1 VTATQDGTRTHPSIV
16 NIEPLLAGVAND
28 GVGSRID
35 VFAEA
40 DAERQRGRQLSLI
53 RAAAPQFRQWFTAT
67 GVPDSVDTYDL
78 ISLPYPTK
86 FGLFRAAVTPA
97 PYLTITNRMLIIRWR
112 DESGTPKTLLFEP
125 TDHELGANTPYFVA
139 LASKLPAPA
148 RSITVSEHGTVLG
161 QLAAEGV
168 APEDVDYV
176 VFDHL
181 HTQDVRRLIGTTAPQ
196 PDISPNAPV
205 PPWFPNARM
214 IVQRSELEAMAEL
227 HPLQRPWYQ
236 PETYADLRPD
246 GLLAIDGDVL
256 LGPGVAIVA
265 TPGHTIGNQSLV
277 LHTSTGIWAS
287 SENVIAT
294 ECLTPE
300 VSRIPGL
307 SRWAHRWGQELIIN
321 ANTIEATAEQYNSCA
336 KEKLIVDRSATD
348 ARFLQFFPSSE
359 LTRSRLAP
367 GAAPTFTHGGIHHRR

>member
-1 VTATQDGTRTHPSIV
+1 VTTTQERPHVDIA
-16 NIEPLLAGVAND
+16 PLLAGIPETS
-28 GVGSRID
+28 VGTRID

-40 DAERQRGRQLSLI
+40 DAEPQRGRQLSLV
-53 RAAAPQFRQWFTAT
+53 RATAPTFRQWFAGT
-67 GVPDSVDTYDL
+67 GTPDSVSTYDL

-86 FGLFRAAVTPA
+86 FGLFRAAVSPA
-97 PYLTITNRMLIIRWR
+97 PYLTITNRMLVVRWR
-112 DESGTPKTLLFEP
+112 DESGATKTLLFEP
-125 TDHELGANTPYFVA
+125 SDHELGANTPYFAA
-139 LASKLPAPA
+139 LAAKLPGPA
-148 RSITVSEHGTVLG
+148 RSVTVTEHGTVLS
-161 QLAAEGV
+161 QLAAAGV
-168 APEDVDYV
+168 AAEEVDYV

-196 PDISPNAPV
+196 SDISPGVPVAP
-205 PPWFPNARM
+205 WLPNARM
-214 IVQRSELEAMAEL
+214 IVQRTELAAMAEL

-236 PETYADLRPD
+236 PETFADLRPQA
-246 GLLAIDGDVL
+246 LLVIDGDVL
-256 LGPGVAIVA
+256 LGPGVAILA

-277 LHTSTGIWAS
+277 LNTSTGVWAS

-300 VSRIPGL
+300 ISRIPGL

-321 ANTIEATAEQYNSCA
+321 ANTIESTAEQYNSCV
-336 KEKLIVDRSATD
+336 KEKLIVDRSAAD

-367 GAAPTFTHGGIHHRR
+367 GASPTFTHGGIHHRGS

>member
-1 VTATQDGTRTHPSIV
+1 VTTLHDGLRV
-16 NIEPLLAGVAND
+16 DIEPLLSGMPSVS
-28 GVGSRID
+28 VGSRID
-35 VFAEA
+35 AFAEA
-40 DAERQRGRQLSLI
+40 DAERQAGRQLALV
-53 RAAAPQFRQWFTAT
+53 RAAVPGFRQWFAAT
-67 GVPDSVDTYDL
+67 GRPTSVDTFDL

-112 DESGTPKTLLFEP
+112 DDAGATKTLLFEP
-125 TDHELGANTPYFVA
+125 SDHELGENTPYFAA
-139 LASKLPAPA
+139 LAAKLPAPA
-148 RSITVSEHGTVLG
+148 RSITVTAHGTVLS
-161 QLAAEGV
+161 QLAVAGV
-168 APEDVDYV
+168 APEDVDYI

-196 PDISPNAPV
+196 PDISPDAPV
-205 PPWFPNARM
+205 MPWLPNARM
-214 IVQRSELEAMAEL
+214 IVQRTELAAMAEL

-236 PETYADLRPD
+236 PETYADLRPEA
-246 GLLAIDGDVL
+246 LLAIDGDVL
-256 LGPGVAIVA
+256 LGPGVAILA

-277 LHTSTGIWAS
+277 LNTSTGIWAS

-307 SRWAHRWGQELIIN
+307 AKWAHRWGQELVIN
-321 ANTIEATAEQYNSCA
+321 ANTIESTATQYNSCV
-336 KEKLIVDRSATD
+336 KEKLVVDRSATD

-367 GAAPTFTHGGIHHRR
+367 GASPTFTHGGIHHRSS

>member
-1 VTATQDGTRTHPSIV
+1 MTATHDGLRV
-16 NIEPLLAGVAND
+16 DIEPLLAGMPAQT
-28 GVGSRID
+28 VGRRID

-40 DAERQRGRQLSLI
+40 DAEQQRGRQLSLL
-53 RAAAPQFRQWFTAT
+53 RSAAPQFRQWFAASGT
-67 GVPDSVDTYDL
+67 PDLVSTHDL
-78 ISLPYPTK
+78 VSLPYPTK

-112 DESGTPKTLLFEP
+112 DESGATKTLLFEP
-125 TDHELGANTPYFVA
+125 SDHELGANTPYFAA
-139 LASKLPAPA
+139 LAAKLPGPA
-148 RSITVSEHGTVLG
+148 RSITVTEHGTVLS
-161 QLAAEGV
+161 QLASAGV
-168 APEDVDYV
+168 APADVDYL

-181 HTQDVRRLIGTTAPQ
+181 HTQDVRRLIGTTSPQ
-196 PDISPNAPV
+196 ADISPNAPV
-205 PPWFPNARM
+205 TPWLPNARM
-214 IVQRSELEAMAEL
+214 IVQRTELAAMAEL

-236 PETYADLRPD
+236 PETYADLRPE

-256 LGPGVAIVA
+256 LGPGVAILA

-277 LHTSTGIWAS
+277 LNTSTGIWAS

-300 VSRIPGL
+300 VSRIPGV
-307 SRWAHRWGQELIIN
+307 SRWAQRWGQELIIN
-321 ANTIEATAEQYNSCA
+321 ANTIESTAEQYNSCV
-336 KEKLIVDRSATD
+336 KEKLVVDRSATD

-367 GAAPTFTHGGIHHRR
+367 GASPTFTHGSIHHRS

>member
-1 VTATQDGTRTHPSIV
+1 MTTIHDGLRV
-16 NIEPLLAGVAND
+16 DIEPLLAGISTTA
-28 GVGSRID
+28 VGKPID

-40 DAERQRGRQLSLI
+40 DAEQQRGRQLSLI
-53 RAAAPQFRQWFTAT
+53 RAAAPQFRQWFASSGT
-67 GVPDSVDTYDL
+67 PDSVTTYDL

-86 FGLFRAAVTPA
+86 FGLFRAALSPV

-112 DESGTPKTLLFEP
+112 DESGTTKTLLFEP

-139 LASKLPAPA
+139 LAAKLPSPA
-148 RSITVSEHGTVLG
+148 RSLTVTEHGTVLG
-161 QLAAEGV
+161 QLAAAGV
-168 APEDVDYV
+168 APEDVDYI

-181 HTQDVRRLIGTTAPQ
+181 HTQDVRRLLGTTAPQ
-196 PDISPNAPV
+196 ADISPDAPV
-205 PPWFPNARM
+205 TPWLPNARM
-214 IVQRSELEAMAEL
+214 IVQRTELAAMAEL

-236 PETYADLRPD
+236 PETYADLRPES
-246 GLLAIDGDVL
+246 LLAIDGDVL

-321 ANTIEATAEQYNSCA
+321 ANTIVATAEQYNSCV

-359 LTRSRLAP
+359 LTKSRLSP
-367 GAAPTFTHGGIHHRR
+367 GAAPTFTHGGIHHRS

>member
-1 VTATQDGTRTHPSIV
+1 MTTIHDGLRV
-16 NIEPLLAGVAND
+16 DIEPLLAGISTTA
-28 GVGSRID
+28 VGTPID
-35 VFAEA
+35 LFAEA

-53 RAAAPQFRQWFTAT
+53 RSAAPHFRQWFAST
-67 GVPDSVDTYDL
+67 GTPESETTYDL

-97 PYLTITNRMLIIRWR
+97 PYLTITNRMLVIRWR
-112 DESGTPKTLLFEP
+112 DDSGATKTLLFEP
-125 TDHELGANTPYFVA
+125 SDHELGENTPYFAA

-161 QLAAEGV
+161 HLAAAGI
-168 APEDVDYV
+168 APEDVDYIL
-176 VFDHL
+176 FDHL
-181 HTQDVRRLIGTTAPQ
+181 HTQDVRRLLGTTAPQ
-196 PDISPNAPV
+196 PDISPGGPIT
-205 PPWFPNARM
+205 PWLPNARM
-214 IVQRSELEAMAEL
+214 IVQRTELAAMAEL

-236 PETYADLRPD
+236 PETYADLRPEA
-246 GLLAIDGDVL
+246 LLAIDGDVL
-256 LGPGVAIVA
+256 LGAGVAILA

-277 LHTSTGIWAS
+277 LNTSTGIWAS

-336 KEKLIVDRSATD
+336 KEKLIVDRAATD

-359 LTRSRLAP
+359 LTRSRLSP
-367 GAAPTFTHGGIHHRR
+367 GAAPSFTHGGIHHHG

>member
-1 VTATQDGTRTHPSIV
+1 MTATQHRATVDMGS
-16 NIEPLLAGVAND
+16 LLAGVPQT
-28 GVGSRID
+28 GVGSAID

-40 DAERQRGRQLSLI
+40 DAERQRGRQLALI
-53 RAAAPQFRQWFTAT
+53 RAAAPTFRHWFAGT
-67 GVPDSVDTYDL
+67 GTPDAVMTYDL

-97 PYLTITNRMLIIRWR
+97 PYLTITNRMLVIRWR
-112 DESGTPKTLLFEP
+112 DGDGTTKTLLFEP
-125 TDHELGANTPYFVA
+125 SDHELGENTPYFAA

-148 RSITVSEHGTVLG
+148 RSITVSTHGTVLT
-161 QLAAEGV
+161 QLAAAGV
-168 APEDVDYV
+168 APEDVDYI

-181 HTQDVRRLIGTTAPQ
+181 HTQDVRRLIGTTVPQQDIAPE
-196 PDISPNAPV
+196 APAV
-205 PPWFPNARM
+205 PWLPNARM
-214 IVQRSELEAMAEL
+214 IVQRSELEAMAAL

-236 PETYADLRPD
+236 PETYADLRPE
-246 GLLAIDGDVL
+246 GLLTIDGDVL
-256 LGPGVAIVA
+256 LGPGVAILA

-277 LHTSTGIWAS
+277 LNTSTGIWAS

-321 ANTIEATAEQYNSCA
+321 ANTIESTAEQYNSCV
-336 KEKLIVDRSATD
+336 KEKLVVDRSATD

-359 LTRSRLAP
+359 LTRSRLSP
-367 GAAPTFTHGGIHHRR
+367 GAAPTFTHGGIHHRKG